1 MKKIPPSVLS
11 WLKEFFSLI
20 GQLISS
26 LFLIVLAISLFI
38 PLFFGAM
45 IWKIVVSVKHD
56 NRKARE
62 IISGTSK
69 FFTALAIA
77 IDQLGNVAFG
87 GFFNWLFIIDSED
100 FPFGNTHETV
110 SEVLGWN
117 QNLENLT
124 RHGKLLVAI
133 LEVIEEDHCLKAMT
147 SGLFDA
153 KYKIEYFRK
162 VQAKI
167 RSIEETKEFMAKY
180 N

>member
-1 MKKIPPSVLS
+1 MKTISP

-20 GQLISS
+20 GQLLAS
-26 LFLIVLAISLFI
+26 LFLIVLAVVLLT

-45 IWKIVVSVKHD
+45 IWKVVVSIKHE

-77 IDQLGNVAFG
+77 IDQFGNVAFG
-87 GFFNWLFIIDSED
+87 GFFNWLFLVNSED

-117 QNLENLT
+117 QTLENLS
-124 RHGKLLVAI
+124 RQGKLMVAI
-133 LEVIEEDHCLKAMT
+133 LEVIESDHCVKAMA

-153 KYKIEYFRK
+153 KYKVQYFQK
-162 VQAKI
+162 VQTEI
-167 RSIEETKEFMAKY
+167 RTIQDTKDFMAKY